1 MQPNSTLAD
10 NDGRKLV
17 HYAAANVNEEV
28 LEFLLNK
35 RAEANDADMRG
46 MTPMM
51 IACQMGR
58 SKIVGML
65 IEHMRKE

>member
-51 IACQMGR
+51 IAC
-58 SKIVGML
+58 
-65 IEHMRKE
+65 